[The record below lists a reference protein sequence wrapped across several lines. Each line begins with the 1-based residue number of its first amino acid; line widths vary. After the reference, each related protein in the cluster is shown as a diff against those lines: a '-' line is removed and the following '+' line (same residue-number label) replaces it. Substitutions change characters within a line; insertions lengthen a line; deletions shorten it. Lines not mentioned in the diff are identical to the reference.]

1 VICVVAD
8 AEFTKAEPSPCS
20 VLVGVLVP
28 PRFECGVSSGHHD
41 VECRQFSPKLI
52 GQRCCGISGTLT
64 QHANVDLPE
73 SSAEHVDGARRRM
86 VVQGYDPHQSGLA

>member
-1 VICVVAD
+1 VVAD

-41 VECRQFSPKLI
+41 VERRQFPPKLI
-52 GQRCCGISGTLT
+52 GQCCCGISDTLT
-64 QHANVDLPE
+64 QHANVELPE

-86 VVQGYDPHQSGLA
+86 VVQGHDPYQRGLA